1 METKATT
8 VHPWEHVGA
17 LETLDAV
24 KQQNAK
30 LRKYATYLACRMQ
43 KQAMVI
49 NDKVTHIA
57 QLPVV
62 AASML
67 DDLDDAV
74 TVSGLGADP
83 RTWPVE

>member
-1 METKATT
+1 METKTAT
-8 VHPWEHVGA
+8 VHPWEHAGA
-17 LETLDAV
+17 LETLESV
-24 KQQNAK
+24 KQQNVK
-30 LRKYATYLACRMQ
+30 LRKYAMYLACRMR

-74 TVSGLGADP
+74 TVAGLDTDP
-83 RTWPVE
+83 RKWEW